1 MALVYHDIG
10 LWTDSDLAYL
20 EPSCAAAE
28 AEAKKLGLSESD
40 QSLLRDI
47 IFWHH
52 KVRDFSCTGDAQM
65 RDSGWSSAMCNST
78 FCYA

>member
-20 EPSCAAAE
+20 EPSCAAA
-28 AEAKKLGLSESD
+28 AQAAIKLGMTEGD
-40 QSLLRDI
+40 KSLLHDI

-52 KVRDFSCTGDAQM
+52 KVRHFAPYFM
-65 RDSGWSSAMCNST
+65 
-78 FCYA
+78 